1 MSDLVPPWQY
11 TQPLCAEIGA
21 ELFYMEDK
29 DEEVVGQRLSGYIEA
44 KKICMSCSHLK
55 ECGEWAIRNEKYGF
69 WGGYSPVER
78 KQIRGKL
85 NIILEEN
92 LPSAS

>member
-1 MSDLVPPWQY
+1 
-11 TQPLCAEIGA
+11 
-21 ELFYMEDK
+21 
-29 DEEVVGQRLSGYIEA
+29 
-44 KKICMSCSHLK
+44 MSCSHLK